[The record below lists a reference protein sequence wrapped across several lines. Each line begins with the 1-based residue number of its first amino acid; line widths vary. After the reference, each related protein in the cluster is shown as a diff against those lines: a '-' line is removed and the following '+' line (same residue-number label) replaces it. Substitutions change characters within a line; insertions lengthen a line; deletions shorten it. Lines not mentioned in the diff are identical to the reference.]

1 MPEKNKNIQFLQG
14 NQACV
19 EAALLSGLKVFAGYP
34 ITPSTE
40 ILEILAA
47 RLPKAGGRFIQMED
61 EIASMGVILGA
72 SIAGCKSMTAT
83 SGPGFSLKQEL
94 IGYASFCEIPC
105 VIVNVQRG
113 GPSTGLPTCP
123 AQSDVMQARWGTHGD
138 HPAIAF
144 TPSSVQEMFD
154 LTIEAFNA
162 SEKYRTPVIL
172 LADET
177 VAHMREKV
185 RIRQKDE
192 IKIINRKLPKSH
204 PAGYKPYAV
213 TPENDVPLLANFGTG
228 YRYNITG
235 LYHDETGFP
244 TQDPEKVSAL
254 ITRLHAKIED
264 DIEEITFYDEINME
278 DAEIALIS
286 YGSTAR
292 SCMEAALS
300 ARKEGIKAGC
310 LKLKTIW
317 PFPKAIVAKAVLKC
331 KAVIV
336 CEMNLGQLIG
346 EVMKIDPHKV
356 FGVNIANGKIIN
368 PADILD
374 KIKEVCNGL

>member
-1 MPEKNKNIQFLQG
+1 MPEKNKNIQLLQG

-40 ILEILAA
+40 ILESLSE
-47 RLPKAGGRFIQMED
+47 RLPEAGGRFIQMED
-61 EIASMGVILGA
+61 EIAAMGVILGA

-94 IGYASFCEIPC
+94 IDYASFCEIPC

-138 HPAIAF
+138 HPVIAF

-172 LADET
+172 LADEV

-185 RIRQKDE
+185 HIKEKHE
-192 IKIINRKLPKSH
+192 IKIINRKLPKID
-204 PAGYKPYAV
+204 PKEYKPYAV

-244 TQDPEKVSAL
+244 TQNPDKVSAL
-254 ITRLHAKIED
+254 INRLHRKIEK
-264 DIEEITFYDEINME
+264 DIDEITFYDEINME

-292 SCMEAALS
+292 SAIEAGLL
-300 ARKEGIKAGC
+300 ARKSGIKAGC
-310 LKLKTIW
+310 LKIKTIW
-317 PFPKAIVAKAVLKC
+317 PFPKAVAARVISKC
-331 KAVIV
+331 KAVIM

-346 EVMKIDPHKV
+346 EAQKIDPSKV
-356 FGVNIANGKIIN
+356 YGVNIANGKIIN
-368 PADILD
+368 PNDILD
-374 KIKEVCNGL
+374 KIKEVHARV